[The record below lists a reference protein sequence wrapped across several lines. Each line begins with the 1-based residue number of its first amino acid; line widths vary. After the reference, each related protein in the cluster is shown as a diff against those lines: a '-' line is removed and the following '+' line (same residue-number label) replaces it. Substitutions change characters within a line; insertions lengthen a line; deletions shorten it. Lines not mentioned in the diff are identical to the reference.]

1 MIWQF
6 LAKKEIKNLLK
17 NVICKKYVI
26 FSNRYFIYQQ
36 VYKNRKLKTYY
47 KDLVQGVENIAK

>member
-1 MIWQF
+1 MAI

-26 FSNRYFIYQQ
+26 FSSRYFIYQQ

-47 KDLVQGVENIAK
+47 KDLVQGVENIGK